1 MASLP
6 KKGIKGTNFKVWAV
20 ETLNALIDY
29 LHGAR
34 VKPGYGIS
42 VRETPS
48 GTIVEL
54 AKKEAPTINNI
65 AGGGA
70 YGVTGFLNPSTNTG
84 QNINQNQ
91 SRTTTAAGIL
101 VATAALTVAP
111 GQTGGATSTIT
122 LTKNSQTI
130 QIPLLSGAIDH
141 TNSST
146 YGADLNSVCVPV
158 DSGVTIEISYS
169 TNGSATGSAYGMFYF

>member
-1 MASLP
+1 MGSIPP
-6 KKGIKGTNFKVWAV
+6 KAVSGQNFKKWVV
-20 ETLNALIDY
+20 ETLNKLIDY

-34 VKPGYGIS
+34 IRPGYGIS

-54 AKKEAPTINNI
+54 AKKQAAPVNN
-65 AGGGA
+65 ATGGGA

-130 QIPLLSGAIDH
+130 QIPLLSGALDH

-158 DSGVTIEISYS
+158 DSGVTIEIRYS